1 MAAKRKVTQRVQN
14 YSPTL
19 WEDGE
24 ITGKEALA
32 LLGSSGKGRERG
44 KPAYSRQ
51 IPRKPKALNNANWM
65 NLYPT
70 PKSIQRAE
78 GSQGENLLPF
88 GTDPTEGSLSTY
100 QNQTGNDS

>member
-32 LLGSSGKGRERG
+32 LLGSSGKGRKRG
-44 KPAYSRQ
+44 KPAYNRQ

-78 GSQGENLLPF
+78 GSQGENPLPF
-88 GTDPTEGSLSTY
+88 GADPTEGSLSTH